1 MPASVKVNVTDIVGR
16 SKLGAFQWTI
26 FVLCGLCVVMEG
38 FDLQAMGYVAPALT
52 RDWHIPPSMLG
63 PVFSAALVG
72 VLIGSLACSVLADK
86 IGRRPVLM
94 FGAMY
99 FSIFTLLVGRAT
111 SVSELMFFR
120 FLGGIGLGGMMPNA
134 MALVGEFSPQNVR
147 VTAMMVIGCGLTAGA
162 AVGGFISAWLI
173 PSFGWRSVFFFCSP
187 LEFLLGLLMLAL
199 LPESLQFLAVKG
211 RESEK
216 IRRGLKRIDP
226 SAPDGPNI
234 DYMVIEEK
242 KEGMPATHL
251 FREGRMRVTLLLWV
265 VNFMNLLNLYFLAS
279 WVPTV
284 VRNGGY
290 STAIAVLVGT
300 AVQVGG
306 TIGAFGNSWFISKVG
321 FSGGLAC
328 IFAVGAV
335 SIAFIGQPFLSLPFL
350 FMAVFLAGWCV
361 PGGQPGVNV
370 FAAVYY
376 PTYLRSTGIGWG
388 LGIGRIGAIIGPV
401 VGGAL
406 IAMKWTPRDVFLAA
420 AIPAAIS
427 AITMLGLTGAIK
439 TPEPVRSK
447 NSKQGARGS
456 IMTDP
461 DERKEMAKATCLRDR
476 SHQP

>member
-1 MPASVKVNVTDIVGR
+1 M
-16 SKLGAFQWTI
+16 
-26 FVLCGLCVVMEG
+26 M
-38 FDLQAMGYVAPALT
+38 
-52 RDWHIPPSMLG
+52 
-63 PVFSAALVG
+63 
-72 VLIGSLACSVLADK
+72 
-86 IGRRPVLM
+86 
-94 FGAMY
+94 
-99 FSIFTLLVGRAT
+99 
-111 SVSELMFFR
+111 FR

-134 MALVGEFSPQNVR
+134 MALVGEFSPKYAR

-162 AVGGFISAWLI
+162 AIGGFISAWLI
-173 PSFGWRSVFFFCSP
+173 PSFGWRSVFYFCSP

-199 LPESLQFLAVKG
+199 LPESLQFLAVTG
-211 RESEK
+211 ADPEK

-226 SAPDGPNI
+226 AAAGGPGVE
-234 DYMVIEEK
+234 YFVIEEK
-242 KEGMPATHL
+242 KRGLPATHL

-300 AVQVGG
+300 TVQVGG

-321 FSGGLAC
+321 FARGLASV
-328 IFAVGAV
+328 FALGAIG
-335 SIAFIGQPFLSLPFL
+335 IAFIGQPFLSLPFL
-350 FMAVFLAGWCV
+350 FLSVFIAGWCV

-420 AIPAAIS
+420 AVPAAIS
-427 AITMLGLTGAIK
+427 AVTMLGLTGAIK
-439 TPEPVRSK
+439 APEASK
-447 NSKQGARGS
+447 DRAAV
-456 IMTDP
+456 MT
-461 DERKEMAKATCLRDR
+461 
-476 SHQP
+476 H